1 MKKPFGAKGIRTLDD
16 VIKSYSGVHSTT
28 MLKVL
33 RSYNEWEKG
42 KNEWNEKKKWKRGRE
57 QMIETKAIE
66 SILKSRG
73 IKFEKIVGKR
83 KK

>member
-1 MKKPFGAKGIRTLDD
+1 MRTVDE
-16 VIKSYSGVHSTT
+16 VIKSYSGVHTTT
-28 MLKVL
+28 MLQVL

-57 QMIETKAIE
+57 QMVETKAIE
-66 SILKSRG
+66 TILTNRG